1 MTARNPT
8 CSTPVLTVLG
18 SMLAATGLGRQVRR
32 TTTRRTQG
40 PASSALML
48 VLEWTDRAPQEC
60 PGLIQHPTQ
69 PTAVKS
75 SLDKRQGR
83 ATKGSQ
89 KARGAWPVIVDAV
102 IKLVI
107 DWEREKKKK

>member
-40 PASSALML
+40 PASFALML

-89 KARGAWPVIVDAV
+89 KALGAWPVIVDAV

-107 DWEREKKKK
+107 DWEREKKK